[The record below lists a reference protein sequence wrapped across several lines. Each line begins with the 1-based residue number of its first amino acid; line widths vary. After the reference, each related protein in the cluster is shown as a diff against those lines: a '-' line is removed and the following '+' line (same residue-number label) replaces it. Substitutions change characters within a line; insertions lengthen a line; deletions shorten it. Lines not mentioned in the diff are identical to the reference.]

1 MLSLLERWI
10 ADVRN
15 LDYLLQTMKNTDY
28 EEVLIKNRIS
38 DFVKRRRIIKEDGTF
53 YFEGEKLGRTTQ
65 QAYLTLTKVGN
76 EELLE
81 KIQNE

>member
-15 LDYLLQTMKNTDY
+15 LDYILETIKNTDY
-28 EEVLIKNRIS
+28 EEVLIKNKIS
-38 DFVKRRRIIKEDGTF
+38 DFIKRRKIIKEDNTF

-65 QAYLTLTKVGN
+65 QAYITLTKVGN

-81 KIQNE
+81 KLHE